1 MHTQSPRHSAKG
13 ATTASGTTSTP
24 TRPRERRR
32 FRRLTTL
39 MRARLFFLD
48 QRIDAV
54 LLDVSVSGV
63 KLRAEAHLELGAPVT
78 LAIAGKVYLGAEVVW
93 RQGPVVGI
101 DFAKQPRQVARIMAA
116 FLPAGHLL
124 PAGRA

>member
-1 MHTQSPRHSAKG
+1 MTKTPKRVELDARALPAPRPAAAKHAAGVELALLRHRVADILSSP
-13 ATTASGTTSTP
+13 P
-24 TRPRERRR
+24 LER
-32 FRRLTTL
+32 
-39 MRARLFFLD
+39 
-48 QRIDAV
+48 

-63 KLRAEAHLELGAPVT
+63 KLRAEAHLELGAPLT